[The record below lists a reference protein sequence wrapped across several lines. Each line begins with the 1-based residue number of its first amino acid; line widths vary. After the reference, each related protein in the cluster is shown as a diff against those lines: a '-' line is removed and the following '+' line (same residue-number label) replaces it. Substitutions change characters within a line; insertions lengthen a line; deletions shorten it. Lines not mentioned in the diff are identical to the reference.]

1 MNVTCPN
8 CEKRYNINAA
18 KVPANAKSAK
28 CLQCGHRMPLL
39 NSPSKA
45 PPEDTHIIKI
55 TCLNCGRTYR
65 LREKKIPPGGA
76 NLKCKS
82 CGQAISLKRDERPAP
97 TSPLKKEKPPVA
109 PEQFPEESIHGP
121 RKDSDTVKF
130 TCGNCKKKYSVRR
143 SKIPANITAVKC
155 KACGQKISIPLAP
168 VTKKPL
174 DEALPEYD
182 KHSELQIMQ
191 DRIPE
196 ETPPPFRHP
205 RKNNW
210 MFAAAAAIVLVVIAP
225 ILLTPMF
232 MKMKKPDQG
241 IPSVAEK
248 AAEKAALLDQ
258 EPFAAVNLNV
268 PVIIDAIENRVEK
281 EKKTLKHRMAI
292 SILKKMGLKRLEL
305 YLYADPENQ
314 ILPVIVARGRNR
326 KHLEE
331 IFSKKQPFKDYFEAR
346 ADGTFLLKEDALNEA
361 GKYKFSSQPYEVILF
376 ENEAVFAPQS
386 FSGVFNENTNF
397 IQNTQVAA
405 FSKAIGNPQALAVI
419 AIRILENLHNEWQNS
434 IQKYPA
440 IEDNPQAA
448 MIASMGAGIMAEL
461 SGSLKA
467 IDTFGLAFRFTGNQ
481 TRTLKYAQTFRPDID
496 SQIIYRQLV
505 SGDLQNTE
513 THGII
518 KKLIELFQDQRFA
531 HDVQLKENRLTLKFS
546 WAKENDQTF
555 LAALS
560 EATLGQLFAR
570 SMTLEPSS
578 GPVEVEYTDEPQLMT
593 TIDVKRLKPII
604 PEMVKQN
611 LFPGHYWNSGDKPQ
625 MSLDLD
631 PVDLPNG
638 ELAELSYE
646 VTSIQTP
653 GGQSVLRSDE
663 NKSETKLYPGSVFP
677 GSLSLSIKKGT
688 PPDKLSTAKIKFLL
702 SLPVELQVLNF
713 GKGSQ
718 TESVKKA
725 GEIQVV
731 LNRLEN
737 DVVSVS
743 YEGGK
748 SIRLVA
754 YDQSGRALASKESI
768 SSASSISTRFQGAV
782 ENLKVVVAK
791 KVLEYPFD
799 VVVDL
804 NGGKELAL
812 SRKPEIPTR
821 IRYSNQSIRTYTDFS
836 DTDLSNL
843 TVKWSEGN
851 KYSWT
856 DFLSIQLPRGPF
868 SGYASWE
875 VHFFGK
881 NSPNFLSGN
890 SVQGV
895 KEVSYQ
901 LDKGKLK
908 NCHAAFGRVQ
918 LNLNSNIKRL
928 NFVKNNSSRP
938 EPQVLSS
945 GDKVIVNFNKN
956 AVTYSSGKAN
966 VIQIMAY
973 DTQGKRLKQDNYS
986 HSRGGSRVVYFW
998 GLPQRFEIDVA
1009 AQMLTKL
1016 IEFDINKR
1024 PLDEHAYLAFKQS
1037 IENHRDIVRALKS
1050 IDRNR
1055 RRDRSYYGDDLA
1067 GLFYLYDLE
1076 NKKPKKLIQKEI
1088 AVSDPAGKER
1098 FGYKVTP
1105 YKGYYFSVLAGNEI
1119 NGAKQN
1125 YTRRSDQKK
1134 FTWKK
1139 GSFSAVPLTRHPDLV
1154 ATPENTSQP
1163 TFFLQWGKVYM
1174 KPLNGESLTYL
1185 PENYYNQ
1192 GWVEANFIGS

>member
-1 MNVTCPN
+1 
-8 CEKRYNINAA
+8 
-18 KVPANAKSAK
+18 
-28 CLQCGHRMPLL
+28 
-39 NSPSKA
+39 
-45 PPEDTHIIKI
+45 
-55 TCLNCGRTYR
+55 
-65 LREKKIPPGGA
+65 
-76 NLKCKS
+76 
-82 CGQAISLKRDERPAP
+82 
-97 TSPLKKEKPPVA
+97 
-109 PEQFPEESIHGP
+109 
-121 RKDSDTVKF
+121 
-130 TCGNCKKKYSVRR
+130 
-143 SKIPANITAVKC
+143 
-155 KACGQKISIPLAP
+155 
-168 VTKKPL
+168 
-174 DEALPEYD
+174 
-182 KHSELQIMQ
+182 
-191 DRIPE
+191 
-196 ETPPPFRHP
+196 
-205 RKNNW
+205 
-210 MFAAAAAIVLVVIAP
+210 
-225 ILLTPMF
+225 
-232 MKMKKPDQG
+232 
-241 IPSVAEK
+241 
-248 AAEKAALLDQ
+248 
-258 EPFAAVNLNV
+258 
-268 PVIIDAIENRVEK
+268 
-281 EKKTLKHRMAI
+281 
-292 SILKKMGLKRLEL
+292 
-305 YLYADPENQ
+305 
-314 ILPVIVARGRNR
+314 
-326 KHLEE
+326 
-331 IFSKKQPFKDYFEAR
+331 
-346 ADGTFLLKEDALNEA
+346 
-361 GKYKFSSQPYEVILF
+361 
-376 ENEAVFAPQS
+376 
-386 FSGVFNENTNF
+386 
-397 IQNTQVAA
+397 
-405 FSKAIGNPQALAVI
+405 
-419 AIRILENLHNEWQNS
+419 
-434 IQKYPA
+434 
-440 IEDNPQAA
+440 
-448 MIASMGAGIMAEL
+448 
-461 SGSLKA
+461 
-467 IDTFGLAFRFTGNQ
+467 
-481 TRTLKYAQTFRPDID
+481 
-496 SQIIYRQLV
+496 
-505 SGDLQNTE
+505 
-513 THGII
+513 
-518 KKLIELFQDQRFA
+518 
-531 HDVQLKENRLTLKFS
+531 
-546 WAKENDQTF
+546 
-555 LAALS
+555 
-560 EATLGQLFAR
+560 
-570 SMTLEPSS
+570 
-578 GPVEVEYTDEPQLMT
+578 
-593 TIDVKRLKPII
+593 
-604 PEMVKQN
+604 
-611 LFPGHYWNSGDKPQ
+611 
-625 MSLDLD
+625 
-631 PVDLPNG
+631 
-638 ELAELSYE
+638 
-646 VTSIQTP
+646 
-653 GGQSVLRSDE
+653 
-663 NKSETKLYPGSVFP
+663 
-677 GSLSLSIKKGT
+677 
-688 PPDKLSTAKIKFLL
+688 
-702 SLPVELQVLNF
+702 
-713 GKGSQ
+713 
-718 TESVKKA
+718 
-725 GEIQVV
+725 
-731 LNRLEN
+731 
-737 DVVSVS
+737 
-743 YEGGK
+743 
-748 SIRLVA
+748 
-754 YDQSGRALASKESI
+754 
-768 SSASSISTRFQGAV
+768 
-782 ENLKVVVAK
+782 
-791 KVLEYPFD
+791 
-799 VVVDL
+799 VDL

>member
-8 CEKRYNINAA
+8 CKKRYNINAA
-18 KVPANAKSAK
+18 RVPANAKSAK
-28 CLQCGHRMPLL
+28 CLQCGQRMPLIP
-39 NSPSKA
+39 SPAKTL
-45 PPEDTHIIKI
+45 PEDTHIIKI
-55 TCLNCGRTYR
+55 TCLNCSQTYR
-65 LREKKIPPGGA
+65 LSEKKIPPDAA

-82 CGQAISLKRDERPAP
+82 CGQAIPLKIDERPAP
-97 TSPLKKEKPPVA
+97 TSPLKKEKQPSA
-109 PEQFPEESIHGP
+109 PEQVPEESNHGP
-121 RKDSDTVKF
+121 HQDSDTIKF
-130 TCGNCKKKYSVRR
+130 TCGNCTKKYRVRR
-143 SKIPANITAVKC
+143 RKIPPNITAVKC
-155 KACGQKISIPLAP
+155 KACGQKISLPLAP
-168 VTKKPL
+168 VTREPL

-182 KHSELQIMQ
+182 QDSVPRKIQ
-191 DRIPE
+191 DRIPK
-196 ETPPPFRHP
+196 ETPPPIRQP
-205 RKNNW
+205 RKNIW
-210 MFAAAAAIVLVVIAP
+210 MFAAAAAIVLVVIAS

-232 MKMKKPDQG
+232 TKMKKPDQV

-258 EPFAAVNLNV
+258 EPFAALNLNV
-268 PVIIDAIENRVEK
+268 PVIIEAMENRVDK
-281 EKKTLKHRMAI
+281 EKKTPKYRMTI
-292 SILKKMGLKRLEL
+292 SVLKKMDLKRLDL

-314 ILPVIVARGRNR
+314 ILPVIVARGSNR

-331 IFSKKQPFKDYFEAR
+331 IFSKKEPFKDYFEPR
-346 ADGTFLLKEDALNEA
+346 AGGTFLLKKDALKEA
-361 GKYKFSSQPYEVILF
+361 GKYNFPSQPYQVILF
-376 ENEAVFAPQS
+376 ENEAVFAPRS

-397 IQNTQVAA
+397 IQSTQVAA

-434 IQKYPA
+434 IQKHPA
-440 IEDNPQAA
+440 IKENPQVA

-467 IDTFGLAFRFTGNQ
+467 VDTFGLALQFSGNQ
-481 TRTLKYAQTFRPDID
+481 NRTLNYAQTFRPDID
-496 SQIIYRQLV
+496 TRMIYRQLA
-505 SGDLQNTE
+505 SGDLQNAE
-513 THGII
+513 THSII

-546 WAKENDQTF
+546 WAKENDQAF

-570 SMTLEPSS
+570 SMTLEPSK

-631 PVDLPNG
+631 PLDLPNG

-663 NKSETKLYPGSVFP
+663 NKSEPKLYPGNVFP

-688 PPDKLSTAKIKFLL
+688 SPNALGTAKIKFQL

-713 GKGSQ
+713 EKASQ

-725 GEIQVV
+725 GEVQVV

-737 DVVSVS
+737 DVVSVN

-754 YDQSGRALASKESI
+754 YDQSGRALASKESM
-768 SSASSISTRFQGAV
+768 SSASSITTRFQGAV
-782 ENLKVVVAK
+782 ETLKVVVAK
-791 KVLEYPFD
+791 KVLAYPFE

-821 IRYSNQSIRTYTDFS
+821 LRYSNQPIRTYTDFS

-843 TVKWSEGN
+843 TVKWSEGT

-901 LDKGKLK
+901 LDKGTLK
-908 NCHAAFGRVQ
+908 NCHAAFGKVQ
-918 LNLNSNIKRL
+918 LNLNTDIKRL
-928 NFVKNNSSRP
+928 SFVKNNNGRP
-938 EPQVLSS
+938 KSQVLSS
-945 GDKVIVNFNKN
+945 GDKVIVGFNKN
-956 AVTYSSGKAN
+956 AVTYSSGKAS
-966 VIQIMAY
+966 VIQIIAY
-973 DTQGKRLKQDNYS
+973 DSQGKRLKQDSFS

-998 GLPQRFEIDVA
+998 GLPQRFNIDVA
-1009 AQMLTKL
+1009 AQTLTKL
-1016 IEFDINKR
+1016 IEFDINQR
-1024 PLDEHAYLAFKQS
+1024 PLDERAYLAFKQS
-1037 IENHRDIVRALKS
+1037 IENHREIVRTLKS
-1050 IDRNR
+1050 IDRER

-1067 GLFYLYDLE
+1067 GLFYLYDRKS
-1076 NKKPKKLIQKEI
+1076 KKPRKLIQKDI
-1088 AVSDPAGKER
+1088 AVSDPAGQER

-1105 YKGYYFSVLAGNEI
+1105 YKGYFFSVLAGNEI
-1119 NGAKQN
+1119 NGDKQN

-1134 FTWKK
+1134 FTWKE
-1139 GSFSAVPLTRHPDLV
+1139 GSFSVVPLTRHPDLV

-1163 TFFLQWGKVYM
+1163 TFFLQWGQVYM
-1174 KPLNGESLTYL
+1174 KPLDGEALTYL